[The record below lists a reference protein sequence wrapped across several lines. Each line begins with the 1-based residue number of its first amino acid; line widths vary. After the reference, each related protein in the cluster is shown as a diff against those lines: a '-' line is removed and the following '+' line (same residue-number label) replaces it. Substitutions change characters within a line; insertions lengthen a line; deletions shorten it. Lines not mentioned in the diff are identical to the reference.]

1 MSAPSDRL
9 AASRLPGLSP
19 ADNTQ
24 PAVFGGQQ
32 RAFIVLVFA
41 LVVMAILPYL
51 VKNLNVTRV
60 TSDSDLLAEVSLT
73 RGLATTAAVALLL
86 VCSLIVLG
94 HGRADRSISAPLILL
109 VALVGPYIIS
119 PTLPEIEDLVKV
131 TLGVAVIVTVW
142 SIAAPV
148 DGLKWVPITA
158 SVIGIYSI
166 IGGLLFPEY
175 MNRPNSAKA
184 LIANWE
190 LAGPF
195 WGSNV
200 LGLYCLFSLALTPLV
215 TNVRWRMLNRFV
227 LCATIVA
234 SSARTAV
241 IVAGILVLWWIFC
254 RFRSEISIRRAG
266 TVLIGCCAAAVVAL
280 PLLTSNQYAFVGRG
294 YAWAESLTLWK
305 ESPWVGLGVHFVG
318 PHFKTYSAS
327 WTFNHGHNLVI
338 DSLVRS
344 GLVGLGLV
352 VIILLT
358 AVRSTR
364 AFDDDSPHQIAL
376 FGYLIAFL
384 AASAT
389 EVNWTLLPNRP
400 LFPVVGLIF
409 IVLICREITRPAGA
423 KLAQTI
429 GSGGANPA
437 DPRVSK
443 RLP

>member
-9 AASRLPGLSP
+9 AASRVSGLSP
-19 ADNTQ
+19 VGNTQ

-32 RAFIVLVFA
+32 RALIVLIFA

-60 TSDSDLLAEVSLT
+60 TSESDLLAEVSLT
-73 RGLATTAAVALLL
+73 RGVATTAAVALLL

-94 HGRADRSISAPLILL
+94 HGRADRNISAPSILL
-109 VALVGPYIIS
+109 LALVVPYMIS
-119 PTLPEIEDLVKV
+119 PTLPGIEDIVKV
-131 TLGVAVIVTVW
+131 TLGVAVIVTIW
-142 SIAAPV
+142 SIAVPV

-158 SVIGIYSI
+158 SLIGMYSI
-166 IGGLLFPEY
+166 IGGLIFPEY

-184 LIANWE
+184 LISNWE

-200 LGLYCLFSLALTPLV
+200 LGLYCLFSLALTPLI
-215 TNVRWRMLNRFV
+215 TSVRWRVVNGSILF
-227 LCATIVA
+227 ATIVA

-241 IVAGILVLWWIFC
+241 IGAGILVLWWIFC
-254 RFRSEISIRRAG
+254 RFRSGISVRRVG
-266 TVLIGCCAAAVVAL
+266 TVLIGFCASAVVAL
-280 PLLTSNQYAFVGRG
+280 PLLTSNPYAFVGRG

-305 ESPWVGLGVHFVG
+305 ESPLVGLGVHFVG
-318 PHFKTYSAS
+318 PHFKANPAS
-327 WTFNHGHNLVI
+327 WWFSHGHNLVI

-344 GLVGLGLV
+344 GLIG
-352 VIILLT
+352 ISILLLVLLA

-364 AFDDDSPHQIAL
+364 SFDDSPQQTAF

-384 AASAT
+384 AASTT
-389 EVNWTLLPNRP
+389 EVNWTLIPNRP

-409 IVLICREITRPAGA
+409 IVLICRAPGQQRAHIA
-423 KLAQTI
+423 
-429 GSGGANPA
+429 
-437 DPRVSK
+437 
-443 RLP
+443 